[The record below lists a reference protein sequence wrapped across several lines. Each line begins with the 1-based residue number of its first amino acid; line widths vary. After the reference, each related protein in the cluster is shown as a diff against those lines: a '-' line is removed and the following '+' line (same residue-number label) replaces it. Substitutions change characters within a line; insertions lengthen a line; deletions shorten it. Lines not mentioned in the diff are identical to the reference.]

1 MSTRRVLKAAE
12 AVRESV
18 SWAILAE
25 LHDPRVKN
33 VTVTRVEMSGDLRQA
48 KVYVSIMGDEKVQ
61 ALSLRGLK
69 SSTGFLQSK
78 LSDRINTR
86 YTPKIEFVL
95 DKGVKNA
102 IEITRILK
110 EEFGDEEAVA
120 VEEEAAEA
128 ATDMDDQEM
137 PTDGADGEDA
147 TS

>member
-1 MSTRRVLKAAE
+1 MSSRRVLKAAE

-25 LHDPRVKN
+25 LQDPRVKN

-61 ALSLRGLK
+61 ELSLRGLR

-102 IEITRILK
+102 IEISRILK
-110 EEFGDEEAVA
+110 EELGGSKEAELDEEATMD
-120 VEEEAAEA
+120 EEEMLTDEA
-128 ATDMDDQEM
+128 DD
-137 PTDGADGEDA
+137 EDVTA
-147 TS
+147 